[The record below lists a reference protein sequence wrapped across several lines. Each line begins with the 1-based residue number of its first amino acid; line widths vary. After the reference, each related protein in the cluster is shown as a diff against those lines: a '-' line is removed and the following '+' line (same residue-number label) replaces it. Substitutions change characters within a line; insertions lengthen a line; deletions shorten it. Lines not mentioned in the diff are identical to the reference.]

1 MNICGEYRPR
11 AQVAA
16 TRRRARLFKVIKGYR
31 SEKSM
36 NVIDFYLILGF
47 LASAQSRQSVRP
59 KPSKRPPKAVKASAQ
74 SRQSVRPKP
83 SLFFGRWQTDKITRK
98 GWFVAALCLW
108 CFRGTL
114 ENSAGLARCV
124 VDDRLDGIA
133 C

>member
-47 LASAQSRQSVRP
+47 L
-59 KPSKRPPKAVKASAQ
+59 ASAQ